1 MLILTG
7 SDDLNTRLAA
17 GGVLAIVTESP
28 HACAIL
34 VKEQERSVW
43 SRMLSFMEYQE
54 EEEDEEGNAIPVISS
69 LPPDEPSIL
78 RAAVILFNLLEF
90 VFRQDEETRTKEL
103 KRLEAAG
110 IQDASMRVLHLKVG
124 RDTLEPVVECL
135 KLLKRC
141 TA

>member
-1 MLILTG
+1 
-7 SDDLNTRLAA
+7 
-17 GGVLAIVTESP
+17 
-28 HACAIL
+28 
-34 VKEQERSVW
+34 
-43 SRMLSFMEYQE
+43 MLSFMEYQE

-69 LPPDEPSIL
+69 SPPDEPSIL

-90 VFRQDEETRTKEL
+90 VTRQDEETRTKEL

-110 IQDASMRVLHLKVG
+110 IQDALMRVLHSKVG
-124 RDTLEPVVECL
+124 RDTLESVVECL